1 MGGARGRRVLGVFP
15 HPDDEAWA
23 AGALLAWCARAGATV
38 HLVCATRGEAG
49 SDREGRA
56 AAGPELAALR
66 STELA
71 RSAAALGCAPP
82 RFLDLPDGGVAPTPA
97 AIHALAAEVTAV
109 RPDLVVTLGDDGGY
123 GHRDHLATT
132 ALVDLALAA
141 AGAAPRVLH
150 AVFPR
155 GLFAPVY
162 GRLARSARGRS
173 LLGDVRGEALGVEAL
188 AVDLVVEVG
197 PLRAVKLAALA
208 AHRSQLPDGD
218 PLRFLHPG
226 LVTPLLERE
235 WFRVAGGPALPTGTS
250 DAFAG
255 LA

>member
-1 MGGARGRRVLGVFP
+1 MVGAHGRRVLGVFP

-23 AGALLAWCARAGATV
+23 AGALLARCAQAGAAV

-66 STELA
+66 TTELA
-71 RSAAALGCAPP
+71 CSAAALGCAPP
-82 RFLDLPDGGVAPTPA
+82 RFLDLPDGAVTTTPA
-97 AIHALAAEVTAV
+97 AVEALAAEVTAV
-109 RPDLVVTLGDDGGY
+109 RPDLVITLGDDGGY

-132 ALVDLALAA
+132 ALVDLALAT
-141 AGAAPRVLH
+141 AGASPRVLH

-155 GLFAPVY
+155 GLFAPVH
-162 GRLARSARGRS
+162 GRLSCSARGRS
-173 LLGDVRGEALGVEAL
+173 LLGEVAGEALGVDAR
-188 AVDLVVEVG
+188 AVQLVVEVG
-197 PLRAVKLAALA
+197 PLRAAKLAALA

-218 PLRFLHPG
+218 PMRFLHPG

-235 WFRVAGGPALPTGTS
+235 WFRVAGGPALPSGAT
-250 DAFAG
+250 DPFAG